1 MQLQS
6 EQIWTITVPAR
17 FGLHNHPVDHDTC
30 AEQSSRPSISKRGL
44 RHSMVQGYS
53 VMLNWALG
61 LLFSGAHCR
70 LPITKQSFSVIL
82 CPRVPTAHLISLPLT
97 LQFPRTLCFQ
107 ASTKHCWATLNLVI
121 TSQVYLKQSDDFT
134 CQTLRMS
141 EEDLTK
147 AEKAWLRIALLE
159 HLYFKDCTFW
169 IHTTLLVCQKTLAA
183 LR

>member
-1 MQLQS
+1 MKRCISQLNWSWGSLCQPGLGC
-6 EQIWTITVPAR
+6 TITLWITIRVLCRA
-17 FGLHNHPVDHDTC
+17 
-30 AEQSSRPSISKRGL
+30 SISKRGL
-44 RHSMVQGYS
+44 RHSMLQGYG

-70 LPITKQSFSVIL
+70 LSFRKQSFSVIL
-82 CPRVPTAHLISLPLT
+82 YLTVPTAHLISFPLT
-97 LQFPRTLCFQ
+97 LQFSRTLCFQ
-107 ASTKHCWATLNLVI
+107 ASTKHCWATLNLFI

-147 AEKAWLRIALLE
+147 AEQTHLRIALL
-159 HLYFKDCTFW
+159 YFKDCSFW
-169 IHTTLLVCQKTLAA
+169 IHTTLLACQKILAA